1 MGLLFV
7 YRNNIRFLLL
17 KNIDIY
23 LVLDT
28 QKTKYNSVL
37 YKALGYTYIE
47 SSFCISRA
55 VHLDYFGQ

>member
-37 YKALGYTYIE
+37 YKALGYTYTE
-47 SSFCISRA
+47 SIFCISRA